1 MGSLAISD
9 DSFDKY
15 FGYLKS
21 LDTNSKKRLIIKLT
35 ESIETKASNSA
46 DVRNLFGS
54 WEDDKDSDNI
64 IRELRDS
71 RVNNNNMESF

>member
-21 LDTNSKKRLIIKLT
+21 LDINSKKRLIIKLT
-35 ESIETKASNSA
+35 ESIETKSENST
-46 DVRNLFGS
+46 DIGSMFGA
-54 WEDDKDSDNI
+54 WDDSKDSDEI
-64 IRELRDS
+64 IREIRNS
-71 RVNNNNMESF
+71 RINNKGPESF